1 MSPVLPLE
9 TASSEALRLLVDLV
23 RLPAFSGAE
32 EAAADYVQAQML
44 ALGFEGVRRDPLG
57 NVIGIW
63 PGEQSG
69 PTLLLDSHLDV
80 VAVGVENAWHYP
92 PFGGIVENGR
102 VWGRGAADT
111 HASLAAMLAA
121 VASLPRSELRGQVV
135 LAATVLEETLTGRA
149 VEDLLALYHPTVFIT
164 GEPTN
169 LRLAVA
175 QKGRATLEI
184 SAQGRAAHT
193 SHPQQGENAI
203 QRMMAAL
210 ARLEAMPRRYDED
223 LGEEIFVVTDICSEP
238 YPNISLVPPR
248 CQAHVVAR
256 LVPGETAASLLTRVR
271 QALEDTPRVDVN
283 LATLR
288 QMCYTGRV
296 LEGVDFL
303 PAWKVPPDNPWRVR
317 ILDALR
323 SQGLPAETM
332 AAGFGTN
339 ASAATER
346 GITAFIYGP
355 GDLAQAHI
363 VDEWIAVEQVAR
375 AVWGYRTLVQACLG
389 G

>member
-1 MSPVLPLE
+1 MSQLLSLE
-9 TASSEALRLLVDLV
+9 AASGEALRLLVDLV

-32 EAAADYVQAQML
+32 DAAAEYVQTQML
-44 ALGFEGVRRDPLG
+44 RLGFEGVKRDPLG

-69 PTLLLDSHLDV
+69 PTLMLDSHLDV
-80 VAVGVENAWHYP
+80 VAVGDEHAWHYP
-92 PFGGIVENGR
+92 PFGGTLKDGR

-121 VASLPRSELRGQVV
+121 IASLPRTELRGQVV
-135 LAATVLEETLTGRA
+135 LAATVLEETLTARA
-149 VEDLLALYHPTVFIT
+149 VEDLLAQYRPEVFIT

-175 QKGRATLEI
+175 QKGRATLEFC
-184 SAQGRAAHT
+184 AQGRAVHT
-193 SHPQQGENAI
+193 SHPQHGENAI
-203 QRMMAAL
+203 RRMMEAL
-210 ARLEAMPRRYDED
+210 ARLEALPRRHDED

-238 YPNISLVPPR
+238 YPNITLVPPQCR
-248 CQAHVVAR
+248 AHVVAR
-256 LVPGETAASLLTRVR
+256 LLPGETAISLLTRLR
-271 QALEDTPRVDVN
+271 QALVDIPGVDVN
-283 LATLR
+283 LAILR
-288 QMCYTGRV
+288 QMCYTGRA

-303 PAWKVPPDNPWRVR
+303 PAWRVSPDNPWRIR

-323 SQGLPAETM
+323 SEGLPVETM

-339 ASAATER
+339 ASAAADR

-355 GDLAQAHI
+355 GDLTQAHI
-363 VDEWIAVEQVAR
+363 VDEWIAVEQVEQ
-375 AVWGYRTLVQACLG
+375 AVWGYRTLVRACLG
-389 G
+389 V